1 MSDEANACTTC
12 ATWGRTITTE
22 ETAWGIPCPDC
33 GRLTWPNLGVNCP
46 AGSAVSFGA
55 SATTAVRAALAR
67 GEGTTPVT
75 EQELA
80 RVRDLL
86 RQVPAGPW
94 RWAYKYGLRDG
105 LHWCL
110 ESDESA
116 KNGCCLDHHLVTH
129 TRQQFQTREDMAD
142 PQVPLSDLPLWRF
155 LADSRE
161 TVAAL
166 LGAVAERDGVIH
178 DLQLDSEAYRLGRAT
193 ELGGVLATLAH
204 LRDEQRENSSR
215 WEALAQ
221 AAHLIRT
228 RHELTAAEP
237 LPPDRARAEIDRQRR
252 VLAAIASAAA
262 DDLPEVAA
270 MAREALGE

>member
-1 MSDEANACTTC
+1 
-12 ATWGRTITTE
+12 
-22 ETAWGIPCPDC
+22 
-33 GRLTWPNLGVNCP
+33 
-46 AGSAVSFGA
+46 
-55 SATTAVRAALAR
+55 
-67 GEGTTPVT
+67 VT

-86 RQVPAGPW
+86 RRVPAGPW
-94 RWAYKYGLRDG
+94 RWNYGYG
-105 LHWCL
+105 MGHGYHWCL
-110 ESDESA
+110 ESDKSA
-116 KNGCCLDHHLVTH
+116 KIGCCLDYTLVTH
-129 TRQQFQTREDMAD
+129 TRQQFDIRDDVAQS
-142 PQVPLSDLPLWRF
+142 QVPLSDRPLWRF
-155 LADSRE
+155 LAESRE

-166 LGAVAERDGVIH
+166 LAAVEERDAVIH

-193 ELGGVLATLAH
+193 ELGGVLATLEH

-237 LPPDRARAEIDRQRR
+237 LPPDRARAEIDRLRG
-252 VLAAIASAAA
+252 VLERIASYAD

-270 MAREALGE
+270 TAREALGDHRGRADSQTV

>member
-1 MSDEANACTTC
+1 M
-12 ATWGRTITTE
+12 TE
-22 ETAWGIPCPDC
+22 E
-33 GRLTWPNLGVNCP
+33 
-46 AGSAVSFGA
+46 
-55 SATTAVRAALAR
+55 
-67 GEGTTPVT
+67 
-75 EQELA
+75 QLA

-86 RQVPAGPW
+86 RRVPAGPW
-94 RWAYKYGLRDG
+94 RWAYSYGTARG
-105 LHWCL
+105 THWCL

-116 KNGCCLDHHLVTH
+116 KDGQCLDEVLVSFSTTH
-129 TRQQFQTREDMAD
+129 REMKDDLAEPD
-142 PQVPLSDLPLWRF
+142 RPISDRPLWRF
-155 LADSRE
+155 LAESWE
-161 TVAAL
+161 TVTAL
-166 LGAVAERDGVIH
+166 LAEVEERDAVIH

-237 LPPDRARAEIDRQRR
+237 LPPDRARAEIDRLRG
-252 VLAAIASAAA
+252 VLERIASYAD

-270 MAREALGE
+270 TAREALGDHRGRADSQTV